1 MIKSYSPSGSDL
13 GRRIVPIRGLL
24 SKGAFF
30 KKICCFLLIFLPLAA
45 SAQKVVTGTVKDDKG
60 VPAAGATIL
69 EKGTQ
74 NATTADVN
82 GKFSIGLKGG
92 SNTLVI
98 SFIGYKSQEVAVGSQ
113 TKLAVTLQQD
123 QGQLNEVVVI
133 GYGSV
138 KKSDLTGS
146 VSTIKGSDLNLGGVT
161 ANVGQAIQGK
171 AAGVQVQETSFAP
184 GAGISITIR
193 GGNSINN
200 TNAPLFVVD
209 GFISDNGGNINPND
223 IEDIEVLKDASAT
236 AIYGSRG
243 GNGVVLITTKKGK
256 IGKVSIDGDISNGY
270 QFDTYHPALLNG
282 QQYTDI
288 QNAIYTENGQTPPYP
303 AANFT
308 PVNSNWIKAATRN
321 ATVDNRSVSVSSGDQ
336 TSRLYTSVNYLDQ
349 VGILKNTD
357 LKRYTARIG
366 AEKTLNDD
374 IKVGANFYGASTNSD
389 IVSYNADITAP
400 IYGLLTAPT
409 NTPVYNAD
417 GSYNFFVAPGGS
429 TKSNSLASLMLP
441 TNTSENKLFNGNL
454 YLDYTLIKGLS
465 YHVSVGGEYSNS
477 INGQYTPMTLVAG
490 AANHGIAAEQDA
502 ATTRWLVEN
511 YFTYK
516 FNIHNNA
523 FTILLGNSNQKDIS
537 ETLGA
542 GAMGYSSDVFLYY
555 NLGAGSVYTAPS
567 SYKGIL
573 THTSYYTRLNYSY
586 NDKLLATFTLRDDG
600 SSIFI
605 NHHYGLFPSGALA
618 YKLVDEDFIK
628 NLNTFSD
635 LKIRVGYGVTGND
648 RITNYS
654 GLATFSPWNTVLSP
668 DGSLQPGVE
677 PQIAANPNIKWESTA
692 QFDAG
697 LDMGFA
703 GGKINAT
710 IDYYNKKTTN
720 LLLSVPILQ
729 STGFASTVAN
739 SGSLQNRGI
748 ELGINTTNI
757 KKKDFS
763 WSSNF
768 NISYNKQ
775 KLLSLAPGITQL
787 NANTANPSGTLS
799 GQQFTRTLIG
809 QELGDFYGYVYEGV
823 LKSGQK
829 YAPEPQ
835 AKPGDPIFADV
846 NGNGVLDP
854 GDRKDLGNS
863 TPRYIGGFGNSFN
876 YKGIGLNVFFQGAF
890 KYNLYNMNQMV
901 LESSTGAALLN
912 RFVAGTNENT
922 SVPREGYIGTPSPWY
937 GNYYVNSRFVQDA
950 SYVRLKSATLSYT
963 FPSAIFTNV
972 KFIQGLNIY
981 AEGQNLLTFTSYKGT
996 DPEVNGHAGSNYG
1009 GGIDF
1014 NGFPA
1019 FRTFIVGVKLSVH

>member
-516 FNIHNNA
+516 FNIHDNA